1 MSDTSGL
8 GEDFLA
14 KMDDAAPAAKTAASP
29 AWARKYPKRTLV
41 LGIVAAAALILFW
54 IFQSTAA
61 TAPVDSDPAAFFAPW
76 RYALASTV
84 LLWVAVISASGALF
98 SWLMHV
104 RDREYLM
111 RELVFRAQAARRG
124 R

>member
-14 KMDDAAPAAKTAASP
+14 KMDDSSAVTKTPSAAG
-29 AWARKYPKRTLV
+29 WARRYPKRTLV
-41 LGIVAAAALILFW
+41 LGIVSAVSVVLFLV
-54 IFQSTAA
+54 FQSTAT
-61 TAPVDSDPAAFFAPW
+61 TAPVDSDPTAFFAPW

-84 LLWVAVISASGALF
+84 LLWVAVVSGAGALF

-111 RELVFRAQAARRG
+111 RELVFRAQASRR